1 MSLAAGAR
9 LGPYE
14 LLGLL
19 GGGGMGEVYRAR
31 DGRLDRQVAIKVLPA
46 AFAEDASRVARF
58 EQEAKAIA
66 ALSHPNVLAV
76 FDTGLFD
83 TGRASARQLYVVTE
97 LLEGETLGE
106 RLRSGALPIRK
117 STEIAAQIARGLAA
131 AHERG
136 FVHRD
141 LKPDN
146 VFVTTAGH
154 VKILDFGLARP
165 AAVAEHGG
173 LHETRVAMTE
183 PGTVLGT
190 AGYMAPEQVQ
200 GQQVDARADLFA
212 LGVVLYEMLAG
223 RRAFLRDTLVETM
236 TAVLNDDP
244 PDLTT
249 VRADVATAL
258 GRIVHHCLE
267 KSPDQRFQ
275 TARDV
280 AFALETLSGS
290 GATPPLG
297 TLADAP
303 RFGITRERLAWV
315 TIVAG
320 LAAALVWPRAA
331 PSTRPTSFT
340 APHRTTLLLPTSV
353 TLPLY
358 LDPAERFAISPDGTR
373 LAFVG
378 VDAGGATRLWLQ
390 SLNED
395 RARLIEDTEGA
406 AAPFWSPDSRFVAF
420 RLMKQLMKMDVAGGR
435 PVALGPMQHGAAWGK
450 RASGE
455 DMILT
460 TFDTDQ
466 AMVLRG
472 LSLGGGTTID
482 LSTPVA
488 GVREFPGYAS
498 LLPDGRHVLFAYGQ
512 EGNPSTYGFY
522 VSAIGS
528 RVKTRVAVASSGLD
542 HPNSAYASGYLI
554 WARQQ
559 TITARAFDLETL
571 TVEPT
576 GRDVAGP
583 IEAAPNRSAAFSVSQ
598 NGVLVYQP
606 MLAQS
611 QSRLTVVDRSGK
623 DVRTL
628 ADDGEYSNL
637 ELSPDGS
644 RLAVSLPDPTTRMRD
659 IWVVDMARGVR
670 SRLTFDA
677 SDERS
682 AVWSRDGRSLAYT
695 SKGLD
700 IYTRPLGVGAET
712 PLIKD
717 ALSKDPRGWSPDGKY
732 FLYRVT
738 GPKTGNDLWIKPL
751 DGDQKPRPFL
761 VTPFDEN
768 WAVFSPDGRWVAYAS
783 DESGRSEVYV
793 TAFPSAEGKWQI
805 SSDGGRFP
813 RWRADGKEIV
823 YLSGEGNVTSVKVD
837 ATGASPSIS
846 SAVGLFKAMV
856 LPAPGTLF
864 DMSADGKLFVVNG
877 AIVSKA
883 PPSLVLVYNWPQLL
897 ARR

>member
-1 MSLAAGAR
+1 MALPAGTR

-14 LLGLL
+14 VAGLL
-19 GGGGMGEVYRAR
+19 GAGGMGEVYKAR
-31 DGRLDRQVAIKVLPA
+31 DTRLDRIVAIKVLPA
-46 AFAEDASRVARF
+46 AFIADPDRSARF
-58 EQEAKAIA
+58 QREAQAIA
-66 ALSHPNVLAV
+66 ALSHPNILAIH
-76 FDTGLFD
+76 DTGVHDGQMF
-83 TGRASARQLYVVTE
+83 VVTE
-97 LLEGETLGE
+97 LLEGETLRD
-106 RLRSGALPIRK
+106 RLHGGGVPVRK
-117 STEIAAQIARGLAA
+117 AIEIAVQIARALAA
-131 AHERG
+131 AHEKAI
-136 FVHRD
+136 VHRD
-141 LKPDN
+141 LKPENIFLLAD
-146 VFVTTAGH
+146 GQ
-154 VKILDFGLARP
+154 VKLIDFGLAK
-165 AAVAEHGG
+165 AHVARGA
-173 LHETRVAMTE
+173 LETMTATE
-183 PGTVLGT
+183 PGTVMGT
-190 AGYMAPEQVQ
+190 VGYMAPEQVR
-200 GQQVDARADLFA
+200 GLTVDARADLFA
-212 LGVVLYEMLAG
+212 LGAVLYEMLSG
-223 RRAFLRDTLVETM
+223 RPAFKRATVADTM
-236 TAVLNDDP
+236 TAVLNEDP
-244 PDLTT
+244 PTLTGPQT
-249 VRADVATAL
+249 DSSPAL
-258 GRIVHHCLE
+258 QRVVDHALE
-267 KSPDQRFQ
+267 KNLNERFQ
-275 TARDV
+275 SACDV
-280 AFALETLSGS
+280 AFALEALSGS
-290 GATPPLG
+290 GATPPLR
-297 TLADAP
+297 TFADPP
-303 RFGITRERLAWV
+303 RFGITRERLAWA

-320 LAAALVWPRAA
+320 LAAALVWSRAA
-331 PSTRPTSFT
+331 SSGPPTSFT
-340 APHRTTLLLPTSV
+340 APHRTTLLLPPGV

-378 VDAGGATRLWLQ
+378 VAAGGATRLWLQ

-395 RARLIEDTEGA
+395 RARLVEDSEGA
-406 AAPFWSPDSRFVAF
+406 AAPFWSPDSRIVAF
-420 RLMKQLMKMDVAGGR
+420 RLANQLMKMDVSGGR
-435 PVALGPMQHGAAWGK
+435 PVALGPMLHGAAWGK

-455 DMILT
+455 DMIVT
-460 TFDTDQ
+460 TVDTDH
-466 AMVLRG
+466 AIVLRG
-472 LSLGGGTTID
+472 LSLSGGAPID
-482 LSTPVA
+482 LSTPLA
-488 GVREFPGYAS
+488 GVREFHGYAS

-512 EGNPSTYGFY
+512 EGHPSTDGFY

-528 RVKTRVAVASSGLD
+528 RVKTRVAVAPSGLD
-542 HPNSAYASGYLI
+542 HPNSVYASGYLI

-559 TITARAFDLETL
+559 TITARAFDLKTL

-598 NGVLVYQP
+598 NGVLVYQA

-623 DVRTL
+623 DLRTL

-637 ELSPDGS
+637 EVSPDGS

-659 IWVVDMARGVR
+659 IWIVDMARGVR
-670 SRLTFDA
+670 SRLTFDP

-682 AVWSRDGRSLAYT
+682 AVWSRDGKSLAYT

-700 IYTRPLGVGAET
+700 LYTRPLGMGAET

-717 ALSKDPRGWSPDGKY
+717 GLSKDPRGWSPDGRY

-738 GPKTGNDLWIKPL
+738 GPETGNDLWIKPL

-761 VTPFDEN
+761 ATPFDEN

-793 TAFPSAEGKWQI
+793 TTFPSAAGKWQI

-823 YLSGEGNVTSVKVD
+823 YLSGEGNITSVKVD

-846 SAVGLFKAMV
+846 PPVPLFKAMV

-864 DMSADGKLFVVNG
+864 DVSADGKLFVVNR
-877 AIVSKA
+877 AIASKA

>member
-1 MSLAAGAR
+1 MLAAGTK

-14 LLGLL
+14 VIARLGA
-19 GGGGMGEVYRAR
+19 GGMGEVYRAR
-31 DGRLDRQVAIKVLPA
+31 DARLDRQVAIKVLPA
-46 AFAEDASRVARF
+46 AFAQDAGRVARF
-58 EQEAKAIA
+58 EQEARAIA

-76 FDTGLFD
+76 FDTGLVD
-83 TGRASARQLYVVTE
+83 TGRASVRQLYLVTE

-106 RLRSGALPIRK
+106 RLRLGALPVRTSID
-117 STEIAAQIARGLAA
+117 IGAQMARGLAA

-136 FVHRD
+136 FIHRD

-165 AAVAEHGG
+165 TPVAEHGG
-173 LHETRVAMTE
+173 ESRAAVTDA
-183 PGTVLGT
+183 GTVLGT
-190 AGYMAPEQVQ
+190 AGYMAPEQVR
-200 GQQVDARADLFA
+200 GRQVDTRADLFA

-223 RRAFLRDTLVETM
+223 RRAFLRDTPVETM

-249 VRADVATAL
+249 VRADVAPAL
-258 GRIVHHCLE
+258 DRIVHHCLE

-280 AFALETLSGS
+280 AFALEALSGS
-290 GATPPLG
+290 GATAPLG
-297 TLADAP
+297 TSAHAP
-303 RFGITRERLAWV
+303 RFGITRERLVWV

-320 LAAALVWPRAA
+320 LAAALVWLRAA
-331 PSTRPTSFT
+331 LAAPPTSFT
-340 APHRTTLLLPTSV
+340 SPHRTTLLLPTGV

-358 LDPAERFAISPDGTR
+358 LDPADRFAISPDGTR

-378 VDAGGATRLWLQ
+378 AAAGGSTRLWLQ
-390 SLNED
+390 SLDED
-395 RARLIEDTEGA
+395 GARMVEGSEGA
-406 AAPFWSPDSRFVAF
+406 AAPFWSPDSRTVAF
-420 RLMKQLMKMDVAGGR
+420 RLVDQMMKMDVAGGR
-435 PVALGPMQHGAAWGK
+435 PVALGPMQHGAVWGK

-455 DMILT
+455 DMIVT

-466 AMVLRG
+466 ARVLRG
-472 LSLGGGTTID
+472 LPLGGGTTLD
-482 LSTPVA
+482 LSTPSA
-488 GVREFPGYAS
+488 GVREFHGYPS

-522 VSAIGS
+522 VSAVGS
-528 RVKTRVAVASSGLD
+528 RVKTRVAVMSSDSD
-542 HPNSAYASGYLI
+542 HPNSVYASGYLVS
-554 WARQQ
+554 ARQQ

-571 TVEPT
+571 SVEPT

-606 MLAQS
+606 MLAQT

-623 DVRTL
+623 EVRTL

-670 SRLTFDA
+670 SRVTFDP

-700 IYTRPLGVGAET
+700 LYTRPLGKGAET

-717 ALSKDPRGWSPDGKY
+717 GLSKDPRGWSPDGRY

-738 GPKTGNDLWIKPL
+738 GPGTRNDLWIKPL
-751 DGDQKPRPFL
+751 DGDQTPRRFL
-761 VTPFDEN
+761 VTRFDEN
-768 WAVFSPDGRWVAYAS
+768 WAAFSPDGRWVAYAS
-783 DESGRSEVYV
+783 DESSRSEVYV

-805 SSDGGRFP
+805 STDGGRFP
-813 RWRADGKEIV
+813 RWRADGREIV
-823 YLSGEGNVTSVKVD
+823 YLSDEGNVTSVKVD
-837 ATGASPSIS
+837 TAGPSPSIS
-846 SAVGLFKAMV
+846 PAVGLFKAMV

-864 DMSADGKLFVVNG
+864 DMSADGKLFVVNR
-877 AIVSKA
+877 AIVSTA

>member
-1 MSLAAGAR
+1 MLVAGTK

-14 LLGLL
+14 VIARLGA
-19 GGGGMGEVYRAR
+19 GGMGEVYRAR
-31 DGRLDRQVAIKVLPA
+31 DARLDRQVAIKVLPA
-46 AFAEDASRVARF
+46 AVAEDAGRVARF

-76 FDTGLFD
+76 FDTGLVD

-106 RLRSGALPIRK
+106 RLRSGALPVRK
-117 STEIAAQIARGLAA
+117 SIDIAAQIARGLAA

-165 AAVAEHGG
+165 VPVAEHGG
-173 LHETRVAMTE
+173 LNETRVAMTDA
-183 PGTVLGT
+183 GTILGT

-200 GQQVDARADLFA
+200 ARQVDARADLFA

-223 RRAFLRDTLVETM
+223 RRAFLRDTPVETL

-244 PDLTT
+244 PDPTT
-249 VRADVATAL
+249 LRADVAPAL

-280 AFALETLSGS
+280 AFALEALSGS
-290 GATPPLG
+290 GATTRLG
-297 TLADAP
+297 TFAHAP

-320 LAAALVWPRAA
+320 LAAALVWLWAA
-331 PSTRPTSFT
+331 PAAPPTSFT
-340 APHRTTLLLPTSV
+340 APHRTTLLLPTGV

-378 VDAGGATRLWLQ
+378 VAAGGGTRLWLQ

-395 RARLIEDTEGA
+395 GARVVEDSEGA
-406 AAPFWSPDSRFVAF
+406 AAPFWSPDSRIVAF
-420 RLMKQLMKMDVAGGR
+420 RLANQMMKMDVAGGR
-435 PVALGPMQHGAAWGK
+435 PVAFGPMQHGAAWGR

-455 DMILT
+455 DVIVT
-460 TFDTDQ
+460 AFDTDQ

-472 LSLGGGTTID
+472 MSLGGGTTID
-482 LSTPVA
+482 LSTPLA
-488 GVREFPGYAS
+488 GVREFHGYAS

-528 RVKTRVAVASSGLD
+528 RVKTRVAATSSSLD
-542 HPNSAYASGYLI
+542 HPNSLYASGQLL

-606 MLAQS
+606 MLAHT

-623 DVRTL
+623 EVRTL
-628 ADDGEYSNL
+628 ADEGEYSNV

-659 IWVVDMARGVR
+659 IWVVDMARGIR
-670 SRLTFDA
+670 SRLTFDP

-682 AVWSRDGRSLAYT
+682 AVWSRDGRSLGYT

-700 IYTRPLGVGAET
+700 LYTRPLGMGAES
-712 PLIKD
+712 PLVKD
-717 ALSKDPRGWSPDGKY
+717 GLSKDPRGWSPDGRY

-738 GPKTGNDLWIKPL
+738 GPETRNDLWIKPL

-761 VTPFDEN
+761 VTSFDEN
-768 WAVFSPDGRWVAYAS
+768 WAVFAPDGRWVAYAS

-805 SSDGGRFP
+805 STDGGRFP
-813 RWRADGKEIV
+813 RWRADGKEIM
-823 YLSGEGNVTSVKVD
+823 YLSDEGNVTSVKVD
-837 ATGASPSIS
+837 TTGVSPSIS
-846 SAVGLFKAMV
+846 PAVGLFKAMV
-856 LPAPGTLF
+856 LPLPGTPF
-864 DMSADGKLFVVNG
+864 DMSADGKLFVVNR
-877 AIVSKA
+877 AIVSKT

-897 ARR
+897 SGR